1 MNTPKLIFRYSSIY
15 DDLFKDNFSKE
26 QKESVEKKDFYPT
39 AEQIKK
45 FISILERKWETKEQ
59 SILEEL
65 SKITTL
71 QWKEDKIICYVV
83 GRTIAFSDP
92 LTIPAYTGYEEYAV
106 DVLTHELIHQ
116 LFTQPGN
123 YERSYESWQN
133 IHKKYASYSEN
144 TRIHIPLEAVHT
156 ALYLELFYEERL
168 TRDKDFLSL
177 MLDYKVAWDVVGKEG
192 YKNIIKEFVSLF
204 EKEIHQR

>member
-1 MNTPKLIFRYSSIY
+1 MNIPKIVFKYSSIY
-15 DDLFKDNFSKE
+15 DDLFKENYLKE
-26 QKESVEKKDFYPT
+26 QKGNDEKSDSYPT
-39 AEQIKK
+39 AEEIEK
-45 FISILERKWETKEQ
+45 FIDVLKKKWEPKEK

-116 LFTQPGN
+116 LFTQKGN
-123 YERSYESWQN
+123 YERSYESWRN
-133 IHKKYASYSEN
+133 IHKKYASYSDN
-144 TRIHIPLEAVHT
+144 TRIHIPLEAVHK
-156 ALYLELFYEERL
+156 ALYLNLFDDNRL
-168 TRDKDFLSL
+168 KRDKDFLSL
-177 MLDYKVAWDVVGKEG
+177 IPDYKTAWDVVEKEG
-192 YKNIIKEFVSLF
+192 YQNIIKDFISMF
-204 EKEIHQR
+204 AQGKQ